1 MIFKNNFM
9 RIFFKYLEKYGYL
22 LNEAYVN
29 ENINNDEDEWHTCCI
44 TTLKVIQQLLSC
56 EFPHNEDHLA
66 KVKLTSTLKIY
77 ITTRDDRRKK
87 ISLSMNKN
95 NQKSDMK
102 TIADLFLS
110 YPFAEIN
117 FSFDFH
123 LAAIIYHDEKFF
135 WINSYEGKTRVVI
148 YEFNP
153 EVLLNKLH
161 DMIVNKDVSIYN
173 ELTKA
178 GHERIKNEIYINM
191 HLSKYKSPS
200 IEKIKELL
208 YRRTENNFRMKV
220 NESFLWL
227 YKETS
232 GVKSHIKQIDF

>member
-1 MIFKNNFM
+1 M

-29 ENINNDEDEWHTCCI
+29 ENINNDEDEWHTCCV

-56 EFPHNEDHLA
+56 EFPRNEDHLM
-66 KVKLTSTLKIY
+66 KIKLTSTLKIY
-77 ITTRDDRRKK
+77 IYHYFLNIMDVKKKK
-87 ISLSMNKN
+87 ISLSISKE

-102 TIADLFLS
+102 TIADLFTS

-123 LAAIIYHDEKFF
+123 LAAIIYHDGKLF
-135 WINSYEGKTRVVI
+135 WINSYANKTRVIV

-161 DMIVNKDVSIYN
+161 DMIVNRDISIYN

-178 GHERIKNEIYINM
+178 GKEEIRNTESNEVYVKM
-191 HLSKYKSPS
+191 YLSKYTSPS
-200 IEKIKELL
+200 IEKIKGLL
-208 YRRTENNFRMKV
+208 YRRTENNFRKKV

-227 YKETS
+227 CKETS
-232 GVKSHIKQIDF
+232 YN